1 MKKNNIYLPDD
12 EIDLVAIF
20 RVLWKDKIL
29 ILIVSLLF
37 CISAYLYAYNSP
49 LKYKEIIILGDLN
62 STHKSWYCKNKNK
75 NGEILN
81 TFI

>member
-1 MKKNNIYLPDD
+1 MEILAIEITSTNKPLPIISVYARTRI
-12 EIDLVAIF
+12 EL
-20 RVLWKDKIL
+20 
-29 ILIVSLLF
+29 SLESVMAVF
-37 CISAYLYAYNSP
+37 K
-49 LKYKEIIILGDLN
+49 KYKEIIILGDLN